1 VTFTPVDDV
10 NFVWSNAEFPLSAE
24 ICSSDILCLRLGA
37 GKAAAPYLPKRERR
51 PACKAATAGSP
62 RVSIETGGLVL
73 RSLVGGAGLAFCDCA
88 GRERLRLKISDVDLH
103 PRLRLR
109 FEVVG
114 EQHFYG
120 LGHGGQPF
128 DRLGAVRQF
137 SNRHVNHGPGCDIA
151 IPLLLSNCGYG
162 LFFDEASPAL
172 IDPGRSYDAICLD
185 YECDAQSLALYFLGG
200 TTMRATLGSVCRL
213 FGRAP
218 MPPRWA
224 LGFLQSTRHFADRAE
239 VLQTADMLREK
250 RLPCDALIFLSSY
263 GKALGW
269 NIGVGHLAYQPK
281 LFHEP
286 STLIAALHERGFHVV
301 THEYPVLHARSELY
315 AEARRENYLLDEGYG
330 DRSSG
335 STDYHERQR
344 YLDFS
349 RPEVGS
355 WWWGKHGDLVKDGID
370 GWWLDGGEGPN
381 LTANTSAEAVA
392 LHNRYDLLRQQA
404 FALGEAQDRPN
415 KRPFLLCRSG
425 GPGMQ
430 RFGAA
435 CWSGDINNTFAA
447 LEAQP
452 SLGLN
457 VGLSGVPYW
466 GTDIGGYYAVVPQ
479 TAELFVRW
487 LQFGC
492 FCPIFR
498 AHGRNWRMHVP
509 WAYGADVEAMC
520 RRILELRYQLLPYT
534 YTLAFAAHLDGLPL
548 MRPLVLN
555 YRSDPNV
562 WGMSAEFL
570 WGDDILVAPVT
581 RAGARHWPVY
591 FPKGTWYDF
600 WTSNVFEG
608 PAAIEVDAPLE
619 RLPLFVRA
627 GAILPL
633 GVIVQHAEPGAP
645 KELTLVV
652 YPEKESS
659 FTLYDD
665 DGASNAYLAGGYAR
679 TKFTCVTNP
688 RETIFRIEAPQGSAS
703 IVPPDRLYRIRIYSR
718 ERPREVEITTADE
731 GVSQPKWHY
740 ESKFVT
746 VMISRSPAEVII
758 HV

>member
-1 VTFTPVDDV
+1 VTFTKVDDDK
-10 NFVWSNAEFPLSAE
+10 FAWSDVAFPLLVEMRSP
-24 ICSSDILCLRLGA
+24 DILCLRVGTRE
-37 GKAAAPYLPKRERR
+37 AAVSYLPMRDRW
-51 PACKAATAGSP
+51 PASEAATAASP
-62 RVSIETGGLVL
+62 QMSIETGGLVL
-73 RSLVGGAGLAFCDCA
+73 RSLVGKVGVAFCDRA
-88 GRERLRLKISDVDLH
+88 GREQLTLAFAEVDLH

-128 DRLGAVRQF
+128 DRLGAVRRF
-137 SNRHVNHGPGCDIA
+137 SNCHVNHGQGSDIA
-151 IPLLLSNCGYG
+151 IPLLLSNSGYG
-162 LFFDEASPAL
+162 LFFDQAGPAH
-172 IDPGRSYDAICLD
+172 IDAGRSYDAVCLD
-185 YECDAQSLALYFLGG
+185 YECEAQSLDLYFIGG
-200 TTMRATLGSVCRL
+200 TDMRATLGAVSRL
-213 FGRAP
+213 FGRAL

-224 LGFLQSTRHFADRAE
+224 LGYLQSTRHFEDRAE

-250 RLPCDALIFLSSY
+250 GLPCDALIFLSSY
-263 GKALGW
+263 GEALGW

-281 LFHEP
+281 LFHDARA
-286 STLIAALHERGFHVV
+286 LIAALHERGFHVV
-301 THEYPVLHARSELY
+301 SHEYPVLHERSCLH
-315 AEARRENYLLDEGYG
+315 AEASRENYLLDEGYG
-330 DRSSG
+330 DGSEC

-355 WWWGKHGDLVKDGID
+355 WWWGKHRGLVEDGID
-370 GWWLDGGEGPN
+370 GWWLDGGEGPD
-381 LTANTSAEAVA
+381 TAGPRGAETVA
-392 LHNRYDLLRQQA
+392 LHNRYDLLRQEA
-404 FALGEAQDRPN
+404 FALGEAQDRPE

-435 CWSGDINNTFAA
+435 CWSGDINNTFAS
-447 LEAQP
+447 LEAQS

-457 VGLSGVPYW
+457 MGLSGVPYW

-509 WAYGADVEAMC
+509 WAYGAGMDAIC
-520 RRILELRYQLLPYT
+520 RRILELRYQLMPYT

-555 YRSDPNV
+555 YPSDPNV
-562 WGMSAEFL
+562 WEMAAEFL

-591 FPKGTWYDF
+591 LPEGTWYDF
-600 WTSNVFEG
+600 WTSDVFEG
-608 PAAIEVDAPLE
+608 PTAIEVPAPLE
-619 RLPLFVRA
+619 QLPLFVRA
-627 GAILPL
+627 GAIMPL
-633 GVIVQHAEPGAP
+633 GAVVQHAEPGAP
-645 KELTLVV
+645 KELTLLV
-652 YPEKESS
+652 YPDKESS

-665 DGASNAYLAGGYAR
+665 DGESNAYLIGGYAL
-679 TKFTCVTNP
+679 TEFKCVTNA
-688 RETIFRIEAPQGSAS
+688 RETIFRIEAPQGSM
-703 IVPPDRLYRIRIYSR
+703 IVPPDRLYRIRIYSS
-718 ERPREVEITTADE
+718 ERPREVEIVTAAE
-731 GVSQPKWHY
+731 GVSKPTWHY

-746 VMISRSPAEVII
+746 LTISRSPAELIMRA
-758 HV
+758 